1 MSPQPHETT
10 HDVVIVGAG
19 IMGCALAVAFGNQGR
34 RVLVLERDLSEPDRI
49 VGELLQPGGVEALE
63 KLGMRDCLED
73 IDAIPVYGYETI
85 YHGEPVTIPYPWTS
99 AGKKAEGRAFHH
111 GKFVQKLRAA
121 ARRTPNVTLLE
132 ATAKDILRD
141 EASLQVLGVLATE
154 KSSKTTHTY
163 RGKLTVSADGYAS
176 NFRKRCTTRKPVV
189 RSTFV
194 GLQLIDVKLP
204 SPNHGHIIMG
214 NNPPVLLYQIGTHE
228 TRALVDMPS
237 LPPSGQ
243 LKPYLL
249 EIVAPDLPAQVQ
261 PAFRKAVEAADR
273 LPSMPNSFLPAQAND
288 TPGMILLG
296 DAMNMRHPLTGGG
309 MTVAFNDAYLLSHLL
324 SPSIVP
330 DFADTTAVLEQMRL
344 FHWDRKS
351 LSGVVNILAQALYA
365 LFAADDSR
373 LRVLQMGCFIGHAGQ
388 PVGGL
393 DGLRKA
399 GWTWFQLAGGRQR
412 RHIHQCARLVRA
424 DLVQEHWRVVSHDD
438 VPVVWAGEASRR

>member
-1 MSPQPHETT
+1 M
-10 HDVVIVGAG
+10 
-19 IMGCALAVAFGNQGR
+19 
-34 RVLVLERDLSEPDRI
+34 
-49 VGELLQPGGVEALE
+49 
-63 KLGMRDCLED
+63 
-73 IDAIPVYGYETI
+73 
-85 YHGEPVTIPYPWTS
+85 
-99 AGKKAEGRAFHH
+99 
-111 GKFVQKLRAA
+111 
-121 ARRTPNVTLLE
+121 
-132 ATAKDILRD
+132 
-141 EASLQVLGVLATE
+141 
-154 KSSKTTHTY
+154 
-163 RGKLTVSADGYAS
+163 
-176 NFRKRCTTRKPVV
+176 V
-189 RSTFV
+189 RSTSV
-194 GLQLIDVKLP
+194 ALQLIDVKLS
-204 SPNHGHIIMG
+204 SPNHGYIIIG
-214 NNPPVLLYQIGTHE
+214 NNPLVLLYQIGTHE

-373 LRVLQMGCFIGHAGQ
+373 LRVLQMGCFKYFQMGGNCIDG
-388 PVGGL
+388 PVGL
-393 DGLRKA
+393 
-399 GWTWFQLAGGRQR
+399 LAGITKSPMVLFYHFFAVALYSILCLFRSVTPVTGWPLAALQSVAVFWKA
-412 RHIHQCARLVRA
+412 C
-424 DLVQEHWRVVSHDD
+424 VVIF
-438 VPVVWAGEASRR
+438 PYIFAEFMT